1 MLNALVPTYAAGP
14 APALPA
20 PAQPALAGPSMDPGS
35 AVAQL
40 LDHVQGVQNADTANF
55 DIRLQQLD
63 SGRLATSDL
72 LRLQADMGEFGVRVS
87 MTVRLAD
94 EVGRAIQ
101 TLTQRS

>member
-1 MLNALVPTYAAGP
+1 MLNALVSTYTAGP
-14 APALPA
+14 TAALPA
-20 PAQPALAGPSMDPGS
+20 PAQPTLVGPSMDPGS
-35 AVAQL
+35 AVTQL
-40 LDHVQGVQNADTANF
+40 LEHVQGVQDADTARF
-55 DIRLQQLD
+55 DMRLQQLD
-63 SGRLATSDL
+63 SGHLATSDL